1 MVQNPKK
8 SQARPSGKRVSSAEI
23 KLIRNFHEQ
32 GKKNSWIS
40 KTLKISD
47 HTIRKWINRDPDDL
61 EQKFSAGRPATLN
74 TPEVRRVLRET
85 QAKDLFN
92 TCTVAQFRAK
102 ATKKRK
108 KGSNVHTALT
118 TMSETTF
125 RRTYESEGL
134 KAAKTL
140 SKPIGMVLNCAERLT
155 AAKRRKRWTN
165 KFTRGIIW
173 IDQSCGQRSGG
184 DRCMVREG
192 QERTV
197 ALYPDPKEE
206 KVHFLIGIGNGWK
219 SPFEH
224 LPVRRPVQKDAKTGK
239 TVHRTAAT
247 GRRAKGTTDEE
258 RADNKKKNQANEGET
273 WTAAKVT
280 DIVTGDDW
288 LQHLLKATG
297 VVLDAQRGFHKSVV
311 EALREHG
318 VNVIDHPAHSPDMNL
333 IELVHGS
340 VKNRNSVVVQR
351 AANNEEL
358 LAAYEEN
365 WANYPLET
373 FDNIVGGMDN
383 TLRRIVAKKGGPSG
397 K

>member
-102 ATKKRK
+102 ATRKRK

-140 SKPIGMVLNCAERLT
+140 SKPIGMVLNCAERLK
-155 AAKRRKRWTN
+155 AAKRRKRWTK

-192 QERTV
+192 QPRTV
-197 ALYPDPKEE
+197 ALYPDPEEE
-206 KVHFLIGIGNGWK
+206 KVHFAIGIGNGWK
-219 SPFEH
+219 SPFVH
-224 LPVRRPVQKDAKTGK
+224 LPVRRPVQKDANGK
-239 TVHRTAAT
+239 TIHLTAAT
-247 GRRAKGTTDEE
+247 GRRPKGTTDEE
-258 RADNKKKNQANEGET
+258 RAENKKKNQANEGET
-273 WTAAKVT
+273 WTAKKMISILTSKA
-280 DIVTGDDW
+280 W
-288 LQHLLKATG
+288 LPQLQKATG
-297 VVLDAQRGFHKSVV
+297 VVLDAQKGFHKSVV
-311 EALREHG
+311 EALREKG

-333 IELVHGS
+333 VELVHGS
-340 VKNRNSVVVQR
+340 IKNPNTEGVQC
-351 AANNEEL
+351 ATDNVQL
-358 LAAYEEN
+358 LAAYKKN
-365 WANYPLET
+365 WAKYNLDT
-373 FDNIVGGMDN
+373 FGNIVDGMPR
-383 TLRRIVAKKGGPSG
+383 TLDEIIRKNGGPST